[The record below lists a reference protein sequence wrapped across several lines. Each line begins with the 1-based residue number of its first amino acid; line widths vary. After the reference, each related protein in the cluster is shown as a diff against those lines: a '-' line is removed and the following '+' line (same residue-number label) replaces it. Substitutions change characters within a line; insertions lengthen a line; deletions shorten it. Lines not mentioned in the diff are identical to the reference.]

1 MAVKIITLDL
11 DGTLMSPDHLTVS
24 QENKDA
30 LRAAHEKGVKIAVA
44 TGRTLAI
51 MGDVCTQVPQV
62 DYIIHSNGAGV
73 VDRKTG
79 ERLYSNLMSWDF
91 CEKIIDFLNTKP
103 CFYELYVDGKS
114 YVQED
119 RAPYFITDVLPK
131 EFIDALMDRM
141 EVCTDAKAAIF
152 GKDVEK
158 ITVYS
163 NDSAAAKELRAY
175 FESMTDKICFD
186 SSLPG
191 DGNMEMTKIGVDK
204 GTALKGMCD
213 VLGIDT
219 SEAMAVGDAGN
230 DVSMLKVAG
239 YSVAMGNGT
248 DEVRATA
255 KYITLTNA
263 ESGVAAAVKKFVLG
277 QD

>member
-24 QENKDA
+24 QKNKDA

-141 EVCTDAKAAIF
+141 EVCTDAKAAVF

-158 ITVYS
+158 SPFTATI
-163 NDSAAAKELRAY
+163 LRRQRN
-175 FESMTDKICFD
+175 C
-186 SSLPG
+186 
-191 DGNMEMTKIGVDK
+191 
-204 GTALKGMCD
+204 AL
-213 VLGIDT
+213 I
-219 SEAMAVGDAGN
+219 S
-230 DVSMLKVAG
+230 
-239 YSVAMGNGT
+239 
-248 DEVRATA
+248 RA
-255 KYITLTNA
+255 
-263 ESGVAAAVKKFVLG
+263 
-277 QD
+277 

>member
-91 CEKIIDFLNTKP
+91 SEKIIDFLNTKP

-152 GKDVEK
+152 GKDVE
-158 ITVYS
+158 
-163 NDSAAAKELRAY
+163 NHRLQQR
-175 FESMTDKICFD
+175 FC
-186 SSLPG
+186 G
-191 DGNMEMTKIGVDK
+191 GK
-204 GTALKGMCD
+204 GTARLFREPD
-213 VLGIDT
+213 
-219 SEAMAVGDAGN
+219 
-230 DVSMLKVAG
+230 
-239 YSVAMGNGT
+239 
-248 DEVRATA
+248 R
-255 KYITLTNA
+255 
-263 ESGVAAAVKKFVLG
+263 
-277 QD
+277 

>member
-91 CEKIIDFLNTKP
+91 SEKIIDFLNTKP

-131 EFIDALMDRM
+131 EFIDAHLDDIVDFAERRDFMDM
-141 EVCTDAKAAIF
+141 PLKN
-152 GKDVEK
+152 
-158 ITVYS
+158 YS
-163 NDSAAAKELRAY
+163 SGMIARFSAR
-175 FESMTDKICFD
+175 
-186 SSLPG
+186 
-191 DGNMEMTKIGVDK
+191 
-204 GTALKGMCD
+204 
-213 VLGIDT
+213 
-219 SEAMAVGDAGN
+219 
-230 DVSMLKVAG
+230 MLKKSPFTATILRRQRNCALI
-239 YSVAMGNGT
+239 S
-248 DEVRATA
+248 RA
-255 KYITLTNA
+255 
-263 ESGVAAAVKKFVLG
+263 
-277 QD
+277 